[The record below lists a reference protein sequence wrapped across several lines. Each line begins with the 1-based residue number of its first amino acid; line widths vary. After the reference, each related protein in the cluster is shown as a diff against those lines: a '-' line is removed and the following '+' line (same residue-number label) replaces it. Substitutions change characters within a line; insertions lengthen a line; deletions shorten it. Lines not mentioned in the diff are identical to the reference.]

1 MDSFLLVVCGHG
13 KPERTPVLK
22 ASIMHLVKVLSR
34 NPSLEFRCLLY
45 VQESS
50 IYQDTVEHFPMCT
63 VVLNKNQLWVSHMLK
78 VGTVKEDYVA
88 LLMDD
93 IDIRGANV
101 FRMVNE
107 MKRVNFDVI
116 SSAVPGWHYKA
127 LLPRR
132 ECQSH
137 RVAFVD
143 MLFTV
148 MTRNAWL
155 CWQSKL
161 DMSLNRFGWGYDAT
175 FASLC
180 GVKIGVSDIDTSQHT
195 GIECAT
201 GGECTRTYD
210 SKQAMRQMH
219 EWLMHVNQLKSPQA
233 VFEQLKIMSEAEYD
247 YCEF

>member
-1 MDSFLLVVCGHG
+1 
-13 KPERTPVLK
+13 
-22 ASIMHLVKVLSR
+22 
-34 NPSLEFRCLLY
+34 
-45 VQESS
+45 
-50 IYQDTVEHFPMCT
+50 
-63 VVLNKNQLWVSHMLK
+63 
-78 VGTVKEDYVA
+78 
-88 LLMDD
+88 
-93 IDIRGANV
+93 
-101 FRMVNE
+101 
-107 MKRVNFDVI
+107 
-116 SSAVPGWHYKA
+116 
-127 LLPRR
+127 
-132 ECQSH
+132 
-137 RVAFVD
+137 

-195 GIECAT
+195 GNVYCAT

-219 EWLMHVNQLKSPQA
+219 QWLMRVNQLKSPQA
-233 VFEQLKIMSEAEYD
+233 VFERLKNMSEAEYD